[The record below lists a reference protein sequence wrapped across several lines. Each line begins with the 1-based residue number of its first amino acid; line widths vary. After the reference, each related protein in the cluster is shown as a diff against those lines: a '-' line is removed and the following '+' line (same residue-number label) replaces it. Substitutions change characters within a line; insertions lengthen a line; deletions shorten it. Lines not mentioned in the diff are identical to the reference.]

1 MFLKIKILIAK
12 LITMPWIGNLIR
24 YFTRGKLK
32 KYDLTFD
39 TASPMMSSTN
49 VAVLFW
55 GMYESSEIRF
65 IQKYFTDNSLDVIEL
80 GGSLGIVSSVIS
92 KQKGSERKHIIV
104 EANPHLIDTIN
115 KNLTLNNAKNTT
127 ILNVALPMQSNS
139 KEVYFEIGESSL
151 VSKIVFEPNA
161 NTVAVPCK
169 NLSNIIAE
177 NNISNFVLISDIEG
191 AELGLLLND
200 SIALSKAK
208 LIIIETHNTDFENSN
223 YSTEWMKTQIIDL
236 GYNIIDAHG
245 PVYVFQKNA

>member
-12 LITMPWIGNLIR
+12 LITMPWIGNIIK
-24 YFTRGKLK
+24 FCFSGKLK
-32 KYDLTFD
+32 KYNLIFD
-39 TASPMMSSTN
+39 ISSPMMSATN
-49 VAVLFW
+49 VAVLYW

-65 IQKYFTDNSLDVIEL
+65 IQKYFNDNSLDVIEL

-92 KQKGSERKHIIV
+92 KQKGSERNHIIV

-115 KNLTLNNAKNTT
+115 KNLALNKAKNTT

-151 VSKIVFEPNA
+151 VSKIVSEPNA

-169 NLSNIIAE
+169 SLSNIIAE
-177 NNISNFVLISDIEG
+177 NNINNFALISDIEE
-191 AELGLLLND
+191 AELGFLLND
-200 SIALSKAK
+200 SVALSKAK
-208 LIIIETHNTDFENSN
+208 LIVIETHNIDFQNLN
-223 YSTEWMKTQIIDL
+223 YSTEWMKAQFIDL
-236 GYNIIDAHG
+236 GYTIIDAHG